1 MKTLNNE
8 TLYKVDCNLYG
19 ENRAS
24 SYWYYDNAQQPCER
38 TEYAPSVWE
47 LAPAWANEMRLNESA
62 RNHKGAVC
70 FCYNAGSEMSQ
81 RVAWFYDGKQA
92 AGEGL
97 APSPESLLAHKL
109 IARRSL
115 KVDAQ
120 KKSILGSV
128 SKESLLLTMK
138 RNTRAVNRLLEQNM
152 DIESELSARG
162 AAKKAVDELLA
173 DYGLGQPAGEAIDVA
188 LDNMLT
194 SVEQAIKSLR
204 SIAKENTVGSAP
216 SKKE

>member
-70 FCYNAGSEMSQ
+70 FCYNAGSEMSE
-81 RVAWFYDGKQA
+81 RVEWFYDGKSA
-92 AGEGL
+92 TGEGI
-97 APSPESLLAHKL
+97 APRPESLLAHKL

-120 KKSILGSV
+120 KKSMLGSV

-152 DIESELSARG
+152 DI
-162 AAKKAVDELLA
+162 
-173 DYGLGQPAGEAIDVA
+173 
-188 LDNMLT
+188 
-194 SVEQAIKSLR
+194 
-204 SIAKENTVGSAP
+204 
-216 SKKE
+216 

>member
-47 LAPAWANEMRLNESA
+47 LAPAWANEIRLSSEA
-62 RNHKGAVC
+62 RSWKGAIC
-70 FCYNAGSEMSQ
+70 FCYNDGGEMSE
-81 RVAWFYDGKQA
+81 RVEWFYDGKSV
-92 AGEGL
+92 AGEGI
-97 APSPESLLAHKL
+97 APRPESLLAHKL

-120 KKSILGSV
+120 KKSMLGSV

-138 RNTRAVNRLLEQNM
+138 RNTRAVNRLLNR
-152 DIESELSARG
+152 SAVLPRKILLEVRQ
-162 AAKKAVDELLA
+162 AKKNDKLF
-173 DYGLGQPAGEAIDVA
+173 
-188 LDNMLT
+188 
-194 SVEQAIKSLR
+194 
-204 SIAKENTVGSAP
+204 
-216 SKKE
+216 